1 MKRKLHIILT
11 TLAVGV
17 LLSSCVWGG
26 PEDGEENLAISF
38 SESITRAL
46 KTSFE
51 VGDSFAVWGAMV
63 DGAESVE
70 IFDGTEVTQ
79 VAAGDWTYS
88 PERYWFDG
96 WSYDFIALHPALS
109 GVTYDIPAQTIAISN
124 FPTTQ
129 GTDLLMAKRTGINY
143 DPVNP
148 TVALTFG
155 HMLSKLEFAG
165 SNEDN
170 GLTIE
175 ITNIRLEGKSYGQ
188 FDGTT
193 WTQSGASGI
202 LAQNTLATPVELPQS
217 PTHTTL
223 LSNVLVV
230 PGAIDNAM
238 QLIIS
243 YKVDG
248 IAKPNRTI
256 ALTEASLTS
265 LQAGKSYRYTF
276 ILDPSGNIIF
286 GKPEVDDWG
295 SIYGGTFIIDPDP
308 DSDE

>member
-38 SESITRAL
+38 SENITRAL

-79 VAAGDWTYS
+79 VSAGNWTYS

-109 GVTYDIPAQTIAISN
+109 GVTYDIPAKTIAISN

-129 GTDLLMAKRTGINY
+129 GTDLLMAKRTGITY

-148 TVALTFG
+148 TVALQFN
-155 HMLSKLEFAG
+155 HMMSQISIQGANADDGLE
-165 SNEDN
+165 
-170 GLTIE
+170 IE
-175 ITNIRLEGKSYGQ
+175 VTNIRFVGKAQASY
-188 FDGTT
+188 DGTE
-193 WTQSGASGI
+193 WTQNGSAAT
-202 LAQNTLATPVELPQS
+202 LAQSSTSTELLQG
-217 PTHTTL
+217 TYKTL
-223 LSNVLVV
+223 LENILVV
-230 PGAIDNAM
+230 PNAIDSDM
-238 QLIIS
+238 RIIIT
-243 YKVDG
+243 YTVDG
-248 IAKPNRTI
+248 AMKPNRTI
-256 ALTEASLTS
+256 PLSAASLTS
-265 LQAGKSYRYTF
+265 LEPGKKYIYKFT
-276 ILDPSGNIIF
+276 LDPAGNIIF
-286 GKPEVDDWG
+286 ERPTVDTWG
-295 SIYGGTFIIDPDP
+295 SIYGGTFVVDPDP
-308 DSDE
+308 GSND

>member
-79 VAAGDWTYS
+79 VSAGNWTYS

-96 WSYDFIALHPALS
+96 WSYDFCALWPASVSGNTTYNIANKS
-109 GVTYDIPAQTIAISN
+109 VEIDN
-124 FPTTQ
+124 FNTTQ
-129 GTDLLMAKRTGINY
+129 GTDLLIAKRTGITY

-148 TVALTFG
+148 TVALQFN
-155 HMLSKLEFAG
+155 HMMSQISIQGANADDGLE
-165 SNEDN
+165 
-170 GLTIE
+170 IE
-175 ITNIRLEGKSYGQ
+175 VTNIRFVGKAQASY
-188 FDGTT
+188 DGTK
-193 WTQSGASGI
+193 WTQNGSAAT
-202 LAQNTLATPVELPQS
+202 LAQSSTSTELLQG
-217 PTHTTL
+217 TYKTL
-223 LSNVLVV
+223 LENILVV
-230 PGAIDNAM
+230 PNAIDSDM
-238 QLIIS
+238 RIIIT
-243 YKVDG
+243 YTVDG
-248 IAKPNRTI
+248 AMKPNRTI
-256 ALTEASLTS
+256 PLSAASLTS
-265 LQAGKSYRYTF
+265 LEPGKKYIYKFT
-276 ILDPSGNIIF
+276 LDPAGNIIF
-286 GKPEVDDWG
+286 EKPTVDTWG
-295 SIYGGTFIIDPDP
+295 SIYGGTFVVDPDP
-308 DSDE
+308 GSND

>member
-79 VAAGDWTYS
+79 VSAGNWTYS

-109 GVTYDIPAQTIAISN
+109 GVTYDIPAKSVAIAD

-129 GTDLLMAKRTGINY
+129 GTDLLIAKRTGITY

-148 TVALTFG
+148 TVALQFN
-155 HMLSKLEFAG
+155 HMMSQISIQGANADDGLE
-165 SNEDN
+165 
-170 GLTIE
+170 IE
-175 ITNIRLEGKSYGQ
+175 VTNIRFVGKAQASY
-188 FDGTT
+188 DGTK
-193 WTQSGASGI
+193 WTQNGSAAT
-202 LAQNTLATPVELPQS
+202 LAQSSTSTELLQG
-217 PTHTTL
+217 TYKTL
-223 LSNVLVV
+223 LENILVV
-230 PGAIDNAM
+230 PNAIDSDM
-238 QLIIS
+238 RIIIT
-243 YKVDG
+243 YTVDG
-248 IAKPNRTI
+248 TMKPNRTI
-256 ALTEASLTS
+256 PLSAASLTS
-265 LQAGKSYRYTF
+265 LEPGKKYIYKFT
-276 ILDPSGNIIF
+276 LDPAGNIIF
-286 GKPEVDDWG
+286 ERPTVDTWG
-295 SIYGGTFIIDPDP
+295 SIYGGTFVVDPDP
-308 DSDE
+308 GSND

>member
-38 SESITRAL
+38 SENITRAL

-79 VAAGDWTYS
+79 VSAGNWTYS

-109 GVTYDIPAQTIAISN
+109 GVTYDIPAKTIAISN

-129 GTDLLMAKRTGINY
+129 GTDLLIAKRTGITY

-148 TVALTFG
+148 TVALQFN
-155 HMLSKLEFAG
+155 HMMSQISIQGA
-165 SNEDN
+165 NADD
-170 GLTIE
+170 GLKIE
-175 ITNIRLEGKSYGQ
+175 VTNIRFVGKAQASY
-188 FDGTT
+188 DGSE
-193 WTQSGASGI
+193 WTQNGSAAT
-202 LAQNTLATPVELPQS
+202 LAQSSTSTELLQG
-217 PTHTTL
+217 TYKTL
-223 LSNVLVV
+223 LENILVV
-230 PGAIDNAM
+230 PNAIDSDM
-238 QLIIS
+238 RIIIT
-243 YKVDG
+243 YTVDG
-248 IAKPNRTI
+248 AMKPNRTI
-256 ALTEASLTS
+256 PLSAASLTS
-265 LQAGKSYRYTF
+265 LEPGKKYIYKFT
-276 ILDPSGNIIF
+276 LDPAGNIIF
-286 GKPEVDDWG
+286 ERPTVDTWG
-295 SIYGGTFIIDPDP
+295 SIYGGTFVVDPDP
-308 DSDE
+308 GSND

>member
-38 SESITRAL
+38 SENITRAL

-79 VAAGDWTYS
+79 VSAGNWTYS

-96 WSYDFIALHPALS
+96 WSYDFVALYPALS
-109 GVTYDIPAQTIAISN
+109 GVTYDIPGKSVAIAD

-129 GTDLLMAKRTGINY
+129 GTDLLIAKRTGITY

-148 TVALTFG
+148 TVALQFN
-155 HMLSKLEFAG
+155 HMMSQISIQGANADDGLE
-165 SNEDN
+165 
-170 GLTIE
+170 IE
-175 ITNIRLEGKSYGQ
+175 VTNIRFVGKAQASY
-188 FDGTT
+188 DGTK
-193 WTQSGASGI
+193 WTQKGSAAT
-202 LAQNTLATPVELPQS
+202 LAQSSTSTELLQG
-217 PTHTTL
+217 TYKTL
-223 LSNVLVV
+223 LENILVV
-230 PGAIDNAM
+230 PNAIDSDMRIILTYTVNGAM
-238 QLIIS
+238 
-243 YKVDG
+243 
-248 IAKPNRTI
+248 KPNRTI
-256 ALTEASLTS
+256 PLSAASLTS
-265 LQAGKSYRYTF
+265 LEPGKKYIYKFT
-276 ILDPSGNIIF
+276 LDPAGNIIF
-286 GKPEVDDWG
+286 ERPTVDTWG
-295 SIYGGTFIIDPDP
+295 SIYGGTFVVDPDP
-308 DSDE
+308 GSND

>member
-26 PEDGEENLAISF
+26 SEDGEENLAISF
-38 SESITRAL
+38 SENITRAL

-79 VAAGDWTYS
+79 VSAGNWTYS

-109 GVTYDIPAQTIAISN
+109 GVTYDIPGKSVAIAD

-129 GTDLLMAKRTGINY
+129 GTDLLIAKRTGINY

-148 TVALTFG
+148 TVALQFN
-155 HMLSKLEFAG
+155 HMMSQISIQGANADDGLE
-165 SNEDN
+165 
-170 GLTIE
+170 IE
-175 ITNIRLEGKSYGQ
+175 ITNIRFVGKAQASY
-188 FDGTT
+188 DGTK
-193 WTQSGASGI
+193 WTQNGSTAT
-202 LAQNTLATPVELPQS
+202 LAQSSTSTELLQG
-217 PTHTTL
+217 TYKTL
-223 LSNVLVV
+223 LENILVV
-230 PGAIDNAM
+230 PNAIDSDMRIILTYTVNGAM
-238 QLIIS
+238 
-243 YKVDG
+243 
-248 IAKPNRTI
+248 KPNRTI
-256 ALTEASLTS
+256 PLSAASLTS
-265 LQAGKSYRYTF
+265 LEPGKKYIYKFT
-276 ILDPSGNIIF
+276 LDPAGNIIF
-286 GKPEVDDWG
+286 ERPTVDTWG
-295 SIYGGTFIIDPDP
+295 SIYGGTFVVDPDP
-308 DSDE
+308 GSND

>member
-38 SESITRAL
+38 SENITRAL

-79 VAAGDWTYS
+79 VSAGNWTYS

-96 WSYDFIALHPALS
+96 WSYDFVALYPALS
-109 GVTYDIPAQTIAISN
+109 GVTYDIPGKSVAIAD

-129 GTDLLMAKRTGINY
+129 GTDLLIAKRTGITY

-148 TVALTFG
+148 TVALQFN
-155 HMLSKLEFAG
+155 HMMSQISIQGANADDGLE
-165 SNEDN
+165 
-170 GLTIE
+170 IE
-175 ITNIRLEGKSYGQ
+175 VTNIRFVGKAQASY
-188 FDGTT
+188 DGTK
-193 WTQSGASGI
+193 WTQNGSTAT
-202 LAQNTLATPVELPQS
+202 LAQSSKSTKLSQETYE
-217 PTHTTL
+217 TL
-223 LSNVLVV
+223 LEDILVV
-230 PGAIDNAM
+230 PNAIDSDMRIILTYTVNGAM
-238 QLIIS
+238 
-243 YKVDG
+243 
-248 IAKPNRTI
+248 KPNRTI
-256 ALTEASLTS
+256 PLSAASLTS
-265 LQAGKSYRYTF
+265 LEPGKKYIYKFT
-276 ILDPSGNIIF
+276 LDPAGNIIF
-286 GKPEVDDWG
+286 ERPTVDTWG
-295 SIYGGTFIIDPDP
+295 SIYGGTFVVDPDP
-308 DSDE
+308 GSND

>member
-79 VAAGDWTYS
+79 VSAGNWTYS

-96 WSYDFIALHPALS
+96 WSYDFVALYPALS
-109 GVTYDIPAQTIAISN
+109 GVTYDIPGKSVAIAD

-129 GTDLLMAKRTGINY
+129 GTDLLIAKRTGINY

-148 TVALTFG
+148 TVALQFS
-155 HMLSKLEFAG
+155 HMMSQISIQGANADDGLE
-165 SNEDN
+165 
-170 GLTIE
+170 IE
-175 ITNIRLEGKSYGQ
+175 ITNIRFVGKAQASY
-188 FDGTT
+188 DGTK
-193 WTQSGASGI
+193 WTQNGSAAT
-202 LAQNTLATPVELPQS
+202 LAQSSTSTELLQG
-217 PTHTTL
+217 TYKTL
-223 LSNVLVV
+223 LENILVV
-230 PGAIDNAM
+230 PNAIDSDMRIILTYTVNGAM
-238 QLIIS
+238 
-243 YKVDG
+243 
-248 IAKPNRTI
+248 KPNRTI
-256 ALTEASLTS
+256 PLSAASLTS
-265 LQAGKSYRYTF
+265 LEPGKKYIYKFT
-276 ILDPSGNIIF
+276 LDPAGNIIF
-286 GKPEVDDWG
+286 ERPTVDTWG
-295 SIYGGTFIIDPDP
+295 SIYGGTFVVDPDP
-308 DSDE
+308 GSND

>member
-38 SESITRAL
+38 SENITRAL

-79 VAAGDWTYS
+79 VSAGNWTYS

-109 GVTYDIPAQTIAISN
+109 GVTYDIPAKSVAIAD

-129 GTDLLMAKRTGINY
+129 GTDLLIAKRTGITY

-148 TVALTFG
+148 TVALQFN
-155 HMLSKLEFAG
+155 HMMSQISIQGANADDGLE
-165 SNEDN
+165 
-170 GLTIE
+170 IE
-175 ITNIRLEGKSYGQ
+175 VTNIRFVGKAQASY
-188 FDGTT
+188 DGTK
-193 WTQSGASGI
+193 WTQNGSAAT
-202 LAQNTLATPVELPQS
+202 LAQSSTSTELLQG
-217 PTHTTL
+217 TYKTL
-223 LSNVLVV
+223 LENILVV
-230 PGAIDNAM
+230 PNAIDSDM
-238 QLIIS
+238 RIIIT
-243 YKVDG
+243 YTVDG
-248 IAKPNRTI
+248 TMKPNRTI
-256 ALTEASLTS
+256 PLSAASLTS
-265 LQAGKSYRYTF
+265 LEPGKKYIYKFT
-276 ILDPSGNIIF
+276 LDPAGNIIF
-286 GKPEVDDWG
+286 ERPTVDTWG
-295 SIYGGTFIIDPDP
+295 SIYGGTFVVDPDP
-308 DSDE
+308 GSND

>member
-26 PEDGEENLAISF
+26 SEDGDDIQKIAF

-79 VAAGDWTYS
+79 VSAGNWTYS

-96 WSYDFIALHPALS
+96 WSYDFCALWPAIS
-109 GVTYDIPAQTIAISN
+109 GVTYDIPAKSVAIAD

-129 GTDLLMAKRTGINY
+129 GTDLLIAKRTGITY

-148 TVALTFG
+148 TVALQFN
-155 HMLSKLEFAG
+155 HMMSQISIQGANADDGLE
-165 SNEDN
+165 
-170 GLTIE
+170 IE
-175 ITNIRLEGKSYGQ
+175 VTNIRFVGKAQASY
-188 FDGTT
+188 DGTE
-193 WTQSGASGI
+193 WTQNGSAAT
-202 LAQNTLATPVELPQS
+202 LAQSSTSTELLQG
-217 PTHTTL
+217 TYKTL
-223 LSNVLVV
+223 LENILVV
-230 PGAIDNAM
+230 PNAIDSDM
-238 QLIIS
+238 RIIIT
-243 YKVDG
+243 YTVDG
-248 IAKPNRTI
+248 VMKPNRTI
-256 ALTEASLTS
+256 PLSAASLTS
-265 LQAGKSYRYTF
+265 LEPGKKYIYKFT
-276 ILDPSGNIIF
+276 LDPAGNIIF
-286 GKPEVDDWG
+286 EKPTVDTWG
-295 SIYGGTFIIDPDP
+295 SIYGGTFVVDPDP
-308 DSDE
+308 GSND

>member
-11 TLAVGV
+11 TLAAGV

-38 SESITRAL
+38 SENITRAL

-79 VAAGDWTYS
+79 VSAGTWTYS

-96 WSYDFIALHPALS
+96 WSYDFVALYPALS
-109 GVTYDIPAQTIAISN
+109 GVTYDIPAKSVAIVD

-129 GTDLLMAKRTGINY
+129 GTDLLIAKRTGINY

-148 TVALTFG
+148 TVALQFN
-155 HMLSKLEFAG
+155 HMMSQISIQGANADDGLE
-165 SNEDN
+165 
-170 GLTIE
+170 IE
-175 ITNIRLEGKSYGQ
+175 VTNIRFVGKAQASY
-188 FDGTT
+188 DGTE
-193 WTQSGASGI
+193 WTQKGSTAT
-202 LAQNTLATPVELPQS
+202 LAQLSTSKLLQGTYE
-217 PTHTTL
+217 TL
-223 LSNVLVV
+223 LENILVV
-230 PGAIDNAM
+230 PNAIDSDM
-238 QLIIS
+238 RIILT
-243 YKVDG
+243 YTVNG
-248 IAKPNRTI
+248 VMKPNRTI
-256 ALTEASLTS
+256 PLSAASLTS
-265 LQAGKSYRYTF
+265 LEPGKKYIYKFT
-276 ILDPSGNIIF
+276 LDPAGNIIF
-286 GKPEVDDWG
+286 GKPEVADWG

-308 DSDE
+308 GSDD